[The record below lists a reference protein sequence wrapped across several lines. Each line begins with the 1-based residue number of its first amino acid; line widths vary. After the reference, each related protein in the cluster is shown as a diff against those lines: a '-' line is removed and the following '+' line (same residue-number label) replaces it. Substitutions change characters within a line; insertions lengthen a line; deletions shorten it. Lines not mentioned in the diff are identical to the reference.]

1 MVFRVE
7 LTDRAQADIAA
18 IYDWLLSQQAGAAG
32 ERWFVALREAIASLA
47 ALPQRC
53 PISPESTDA
62 PIEVRQLLFGR
73 KPHVYRILVTVE
85 RDVVHILHVR
95 HSEIAEDPL
104 NGLRV
109 YQTLINEVL
118 ARHIGKDGA

>member
-1 MVFRVE
+1 MAFRVE

-32 ERWFVALREAIASLA
+32 ERWFVALREATASLA

-62 PIEVRQLLFGR
+62 PVEVWQLLFGR
-73 KPHVYRILVTVE
+73 KPHVYRILFTVE
-85 RDVVHILHVR
+85 RDVVHILPVR
-95 HSEIAEDPL
+95 HGRRRPPGQAS
-104 NGLRV
+104 N
-109 YQTLINEVL
+109 NS
-118 ARHIGKDGA
+118 